1 MAKEIFFDVEAR
13 EKLKKGVDALAN
25 AVKVTLGPKGRNVVI
40 GKKFGAPHVT
50 KDGVTV
56 AKEIELKD
64 PIENMGAQ
72 MVKEVAS
79 KTADI
84 AGDGTTTATVLAQAI
99 VTAGLK
105 NVAAGA
111 NPMDLKRGIDKA
123 VTEVVANLRKISK
136 QVGNDNSKIEQIATI
151 SANNDETIGKL
162 IAEAMKVVGN
172 DGVITVEEA
181 KGTETEVKTVE
192 GMQFD
197 RGYLSPY
204 FVTNAEKMI
213 TEMENPLI
221 LISEKKISSMKELLP
236 ILEPVVQAGKSLL
249 IIAEDVDGEALGT
262 LVVNRLR
269 GSLKVAAVKAPGF
282 GDRRKAMLEDIAILT
297 GGMVVSEERGMTLEN
312 VTMDML
318 GSAQKIEIDK
328 DNTTIVNGKGAK
340 ADIQAR
346 VGQIRAQIEQTTS
359 DYDREKLQ
367 ERLAK
372 LAGGVAVL
380 YVGAPTEVEMKEKKD
395 RVDDALAATRAAV
408 EEGIVPGGG
417 VALIR
422 AIETLDTLKGAN
434 EDEMTGI
441 QIVKRAAEEPLRQ
454 IIANAGGEGAIVVQK
469 VREGKG
475 DFGYNART
483 EVFEPLYKSG
493 VIDPTKVTRIAVE
506 NEPCVVL
513 NAVFELFGEQR
524 CKRKR
529 AIWSR
534 IFQILNGKGAPFCWH
549 STRIAKRETFWPT
562 R

>member
-1 MAKEIFFDVEAR
+1 MAKEIYFDVEAR
-13 EKLKKGVDALAN
+13 EKLKRGVDALAN

-50 KDGVTV
+50 KDGVSV

-99 VTAGLK
+99 VTAGMK

-123 VTEVVANLRKISK
+123 VIEVVKNLKAISK
-136 QVGNDNSKIEQIATI
+136 EVGSDNDKIKQIATI
-151 SANNDETIGKL
+151 SANNDEKIGSL
-162 IAEAMKVVGN
+162 IAEAMKAVGN

-204 FVTNAEKMI
+204 FVTNSEKMI
-213 TEMENPLI
+213 VEMENPYI
-221 LISEKKISSMKELLP
+221 LIYDKKISNMKDLLP
-236 ILEPVVQAGKSLL
+236 VLEPVVQAGKSLL
-249 IIAEDVDGEALGT
+249 IIAEDVDNEALAT
-262 LVVNRLR
+262 LVINRIR

-282 GDRRKAMLEDIAILT
+282 GDRRKAMLEDLAILT
-297 GGMVVSEERGMTLEN
+297 GGEVISEERGLTLEN
-312 VTMDML
+312 TTLEML
-318 GSAQKIEIDK
+318 GTAVKVDIDK
-328 DNTTIVNGKGAK
+328 DNTTIVNGAGKKEA
-340 ADIQAR
+340 IESR
-346 VGQIRAQIEQTTS
+346 IGQIKAQIESTTS

-372 LAGGVAVL
+372 LSGGVAVL
-380 YVGAPTEVEMKEKKD
+380 YVGAATEVEMKEKKD

-422 AIETLDTLKGAN
+422 CIDAIESLRGVN
-434 EDEMTGI
+434 EDENTGI
-441 QIVKRAAEEPLRQ
+441 SIIRRSLEEPLRQ
-454 IIANAGGEGAIVVQK
+454 IIANAGEEGAVIVQK
-469 VREGKG
+469 VRDGKD
-475 DFGYNART
+475 DFGFNART
-483 EVFEPLYKSG
+483 EVYENLYAAG
-493 VIDPTKVTRIAVE
+493 VIDPTKVTRIAIENASSIASMLLTTECVIADEVE
-506 NEPCVVL
+506 ENSMPM
-513 NAVFELFGEQR
+513 G
-524 CKRKR
+524 
-529 AIWSR
+529 
-534 IFQILNGKGAPFCWH
+534 GGMPGGM
-549 STRIAKRETFWPT
+549 PGMM
-562 R
+562 